1 MRIQFYPTED
11 LEKKLTQESARLGI
25 NISVLVVDVLKD
37 YYGLKLPNTK
47 TEAELEI
54 EVMKEI
60 EEFVN
65 HPTNVNIEF
74 DLNMASKTYNQISM
88 TYSGKPKIVK
98 ARIGRAFAKKVGV
111 DPSFKNVEQVFLH
124 NGKPK
129 RSVGNRA
136 ALYIVK
142 NGDVNEQEYSSK

>member
-74 DLNMASKTYNQISM
+74 DLNIFESIIK
-88 TYSGKPKIVK
+88 
-98 ARIGRAFAKKVGV
+98 
-111 DPSFKNVEQVFLH
+111 
-124 NGKPK
+124 
-129 RSVGNRA
+129 SV
-136 ALYIVK
+136 
-142 NGDVNEQEYSSK
+142 